1 MSAGPRV
8 EVVNFGC
15 RLNLAEGEAVRAA
28 ALRAGAAD
36 TIVFNSCA
44 VTDEAVRQARQAVRR
59 ALRERPG
66 ADVVVT
72 GCAAELEAQRFADM
86 GARVVANDA
95 KGLAE
100 SYRSKDKNS
109 ASPRLDPGS
118 ARTDLDDGAISS
130 PFALSL
136 SKPVLSACKAVEGG
150 CSSLPYM
157 PALSGADHAR
167 AFLGVQTG
175 CSHDCTFC
183 ATVLARGAARSAP
196 VDAILAAA
204 RTALDRG
211 QREIVLTGV
220 DLASYGDDSG
230 TSLAALAEA
239 LLALPGLDRL
249 RLSSLDPDRID
260 AALFAL
266 LTQEARVMPHVHL
279 SLQAGDD
286 MVLRRMKRRHRRAD
300 AVRLV
305 ERLKAARPAI
315 AIGADLIAGFP
326 TEDAGMFANTLA
338 LVDDCD
344 IVFGHIFPYSP
355 RAGTPAARMP
365 QVGRAVARER
375 AARLREAN
383 ARRRHAWMDAQRG
396 RIAAMLVERDGV
408 SGHGEDFTALT
419 LAAPAAPGS
428 IVPVRIGARDGERMA
443 ATRIDKDGT
452 A

>member
-100 SYRSKDKNS
+100 SYRQNPGAK
-109 ASPRLDPGS
+109 PRRQYAPS
-118 ARTDLDDGAISS
+118 Y
-130 PFALSL
+130 P
-136 SKPVLSACKAVEGG
+136 
-150 CSSLPYM
+150 

-183 ATVLARGAARSAP
+183 ATVLARGTARSASIES
-196 VDAILAAA
+196 VIAAA

-260 AALFAL
+260 DALFAL

-315 AIGADLIAGFP
+315 AVGADLIAGFP

-355 RAGTPAARMP
+355 RAGTPATRMP

-383 ARRRHAWMDAQRG
+383 ARRRHAWMDARRG